1 MKPRMFIRFAYVLLL
16 LVCVDAGS
24 TLRAQARQIKKADT
38 AFRYH
43 MYDVSVTQYQK
54 AFARMG
60 RKAKSDPDEK
70 NRLLFQIAEAYR
82 YSGQQKSAA
91 RQYQRCI
98 RSGYYKVDPKVYFY
112 LANLQ
117 LAEGEY
123 DNAISNYRNYL
134 DYIPDDS
141 AGIQGLRAGLIAR
154 KAAAQG
160 SRY

>member
-70 NRLLFQIAEAYR
+70 NRLLFQIE
-82 YSGQQKSAA
+82 SGQTATLSSRFLSPPGRAATLPGGFLLSDRSQPPCGYLRKS
-91 RQYQRCI
+91 
-98 RSGYYKVDPKVYFY
+98 PY
-112 LANLQ
+112 LPPEAFQ
-117 LAEGEY
+117 L
-123 DNAISNYRNYL
+123 
-134 DYIPDDS
+134 
-141 AGIQGLRAGLIAR
+141 
-154 KAAAQG
+154 
-160 SRY
+160 